1 MGLKN
6 IIIIIF
12 LALIAGS
19 CKKVLDKNPL
29 DSLTPQQAFSTEQNL
44 QLYTNSF
51 YQMIPSAQAIYGE
64 SGSLEGYYFQGN
76 IISDN
81 TGWTQTNPYLG
92 SGFTSRNSQG
102 WSWTA
107 LRNINYFL
115 AHYQEANTPDDRKNM
130 YAGIARFFR
139 AWFYYDKVKM
149 FGDVPWYGGVLS
161 SGDSSLL
168 YKARD
173 PRTLIMDSVVA
184 DLDFAIKY
192 LGTTKDNTSSMITK
206 WTALA
211 LKSRICL
218 FEGTFRKYHTE
229 LNLTSSADDFLQQA
243 ADAAQQVMAS
253 GLYNIHNTGNSLND
267 YRALFISAS
276 PPNDEV
282 ILARLYSNNLKIW
295 HGATGFFSDFGKY
308 QTFLVKR
315 FVNTYLNK
323 DGSRFTDNP
332 DYNTTLFTDEVKNRD
347 GRLAQTIRTPGYKRS
362 NGLAAPPNLGAART
376 GYQILKYSL
385 DDPIY
390 DLNGQ
395 CYNSI
400 PVIRYAEVLLNYAE
414 AKAELGIF
422 TDDDWNMTIAPLRK
436 RAGITN
442 TDMPTTMDTYMQ
454 TNYYPE
460 IGSIAIMEIRR
471 ERAIE
476 LVEEGFRYDD
486 LRRWKK
492 GNLLEKPKDGIYVPQ
507 LNQLM
512 DLNEDDTPDVCFYA
526 TTPPSPQVSGVYY
539 YKIDGTAIKLS
550 DVDKGRILW
559 QANIVKSYP
568 DYKYFGPLPYNELV
582 INKKLVQNEGW
593 DHP

>member
-1 MGLKN
+1 MNYKL
-6 IIIIIF
+6 ILISL
-12 LALIAGS
+12 LALATGS
-19 CKKVLDKNPL
+19 CKKVLEKNPL
-29 DSLTPQQAFSTEQNL
+29 DSLTPQQAFATEQNL

-51 YQMIPSAQAIYGE
+51 YQMVPSAQAIYGE

-102 WSWTA
+102 WNWTS

-115 AHYQEANTPDDRKNM
+115 AHYQEAKISDDRKNL

-161 SGDSSLL
+161 SSDSALL

-173 PRTLIMDSVVA
+173 PRTLVMDSVLA
-184 DLDFAIKY
+184 DLDFAIAS
-192 LGTTKDNTSSMITK
+192 LSTAKDNTSSMITK

-229 LNLTSSADDFLQQA
+229 LNLTSTADKFLQQS
-243 ADAAQQVMAS
+243 ADAAEQIMNS
-253 GLYNIHNTGNSLND
+253 GLYKLHNTGNALND
-267 YRALFISAS
+267 YRSLFISAS
-276 PPNDEV
+276 VPNDEV

-295 HGATGFFSDFGKY
+295 HAATGFFSDFGKY

-332 DYNTTLFTDEVKNRD
+332 DFNTTEFTDEVKNRD
-347 GRLAQTIRTPGYKRS
+347 GRLAQTIRTPGYTRS

-376 GYQILKYSL
+376 GYQILKFSL

-414 AKAELGIF
+414 AKAELGVF
-422 TDDDWNMTIAPLRK
+422 TNNDWDMTIAPLRK

-442 TDMPTTMDTYMQ
+442 TEMPTTMDTYMQ
-454 TNYYPE
+454 QNYYPE
-460 IGSIAIMEIRR
+460 ISSIAIMEIRR

-476 LVEEGFRYDD
+476 LAVEGFRYDD

-492 GNLLEKPKDGIYVPQ
+492 GDLLEKQKDGIFVPS
-507 LNQLM
+507 LDQLM
-512 DLNEDDTPDVCFYA
+512 DLNLDGTPDVCFVTKA
-526 TTPPSPQVSGVYY
+526 PASKVPGVYY
-539 YKIDGTAIKLS
+539 YIIDGKATKLS
-550 DVDKGRILW
+550 DGDKGRIIW
-559 QANIVKSYP
+559 QANIANSYP

-582 INKKLVQNEGW
+582 INKHLVQNAGW

>member
-1 MGLKN
+1 MKVYN
-6 IIIIIF
+6 IILVIF
-12 LALIAGS
+12 LGMLIGS
-19 CKKVLDKNPL
+19 CKKVLEKNPL
-29 DSLTPQQAFSTEQNL
+29 DSLTPQQAFATEQNL

-51 YQMIPSAQAIYGE
+51 YQMVPSAQAIYGE

-76 IISDN
+76 ILSDN

-102 WSWTA
+102 WSWSP

-115 AHYQEANTPDDRKNM
+115 AHYQEAKTTDDRKNM

-149 FGDVPWYGGVLS
+149 FGDVPWYGAVIS
-161 SGDSSLL
+161 SSDSALL

-173 PRTLIMDSVVA
+173 PRTLVMDSVVA
-184 DLDFAIKY
+184 DLDFAIAN
-192 LGTTKDNTSSMITK
+192 LSAIKDNSSSTITK

-229 LNLTSSADDFLQQA
+229 LNLTGSADKFLNSA
-243 ADAAQQVMAS
+243 AEAAQQLMNS
-253 GLYNIHNTGNSLND
+253 GLYKLRNTGNSRGD
-267 YRALFISAS
+267 YRSLFISSS
-276 PPNDEV
+276 PVNDEV
-282 ILARLYSNNLKIW
+282 ILARLYSNNLKVW
-295 HGATGFFSDFGKY
+295 HSATGFFSDFGKY

-332 DYNTTLFTDEVKNRD
+332 DYNNTLFTDEVKDRD
-347 GRLAQTIRTPGYKRS
+347 GRLAQTIRTPGYTRS
-362 NGLAAPPNLGAART
+362 NGLPAPPDLGAART

-395 CYNSI
+395 CYNAI

-414 AKAELGIF
+414 AKAELGTF
-422 TDDDWNMTIAPLRK
+422 TNDDWDISIALLRK

-442 TDMPTTMDTYMQ
+442 TAMPTTMDTYMQ
-454 TNYYPE
+454 DNYYPE
-460 IGSIAIMEIRR
+460 ISSIAIMEVRR

-512 DLNEDDTPDVCFYA
+512 DLNEDGTPDVCFVTA
-526 TTPPSPQVSGVYY
+526 NPPSQVPGVYY
-539 YKIDGTAIKLS
+539 YKIDGNATKLT
-550 DVDKGRILW
+550 DGDKGRIIW
-559 QANIVKSYP
+559 QANIEKSYP

>member
-1 MGLKN
+1 MKVYN
-6 IIIIIF
+6 IILVIF
-12 LALIAGS
+12 LGMLIGS
-19 CKKVLDKNPL
+19 CKKVLEKNPL
-29 DSLTPQQAFSTEQNL
+29 DSLTPQQAFATEQNL

-51 YQMIPSAQAIYGE
+51 YQMVPSAQAIYGE

-92 SGFTSRNSQG
+92 NGFTSRNSQG
-102 WSWTA
+102 WSWSA

-115 AHYQEANTPDDRKNM
+115 AHYQEAKTTDERKNM

-149 FGDVPWYGGVLS
+149 FGDVPWYGAVINS
-161 SGDSSLL
+161 SDSASL

-173 PRTLIMDSVVA
+173 PRTLVMDSVVA
-184 DLDFAIKY
+184 DLDFAIAH
-192 LGTTKDNTSSMITK
+192 LSATKDNSSSMITK

-229 LNLTSSADDFLQQA
+229 LNLGSSADKFLQQA
-243 ADAAQQVMAS
+243 ADAAKQVMDG
-253 GLYNIHNTGNSLND
+253 GLYKLRNTGNSRGD
-267 YRALFISAS
+267 YRSLFISSS
-276 PPNDEV
+276 PVNDEV
-282 ILARLYSNNLKIW
+282 ILARLYSNNLKVW
-295 HGATGFFSDFGKY
+295 HSATGFFSDFGKY

-332 DYNTTLFTDEVKNRD
+332 DYNNTSFTDEIKDRD
-347 GRLAQTIRTPGYKRS
+347 GRLAQTIRTPGYARS

-376 GYQILKYSL
+376 GYQVLKYSL

-395 CYNSI
+395 CYNAI

-414 AKAELGIF
+414 AKAELGTF
-422 TDDDWNMTIAPLRK
+422 TSNDWDISIALLRK

-442 TDMPTTMDTYMQ
+442 TAMPTTMDTYMQ
-454 TNYYPE
+454 DNYYPE
-460 IGSIAIMEIRR
+460 ISSIAIMEIRR

-492 GNLLEKPKDGIYVPQ
+492 GNLLEKPKDGIYVAQ

-512 DLNEDDTPDVCFYA
+512 DLNEDGTPDVYFY
-526 TTPPSPQVSGVYY
+526 TTTAPSPQVPGVYY

>member
-1 MGLKN
+1 MKVYN
-6 IIIIIF
+6 IVLVIF
-12 LALIAGS
+12 LGMLIGS
-19 CKKVLDKNPL
+19 CKKVLEKNPL
-29 DSLTPQQAFSTEQNL
+29 DSLTPQQAFATEQNL

-51 YQMIPSAQAIYGE
+51 YQMVPSAQAIYGE

-76 IISDN
+76 ILSDN

-102 WSWTA
+102 WSWSP

-115 AHYQEANTPDDRKNM
+115 AHYQEAKTTDDRKNM

-149 FGDVPWYGGVLS
+149 FGDVPWYGAVIS
-161 SGDSSLL
+161 SSDSALL

-173 PRTLIMDSVVA
+173 PRTLVMDSVVA
-184 DLDFAIKY
+184 DLDFAIAN
-192 LGTTKDNTSSMITK
+192 LSAIKDNSSSTITK

-229 LNLTSSADDFLQQA
+229 LNLTGSADKFLNSA
-243 ADAAQQVMAS
+243 AEAAQQLMNS
-253 GLYNIHNTGNSLND
+253 GLYKLRNTGNSRGD
-267 YRALFISAS
+267 YRSLFISSS
-276 PPNDEV
+276 PVNDEV
-282 ILARLYSNNLKIW
+282 ILVRLYSNNLKVW
-295 HGATGFFSDFGKY
+295 HSATGFFSDFGKY

-332 DYNTTLFTDEVKNRD
+332 DYNNTLFTDEVKDRD
-347 GRLAQTIRTPGYKRS
+347 GRLAQTIRTPGYTRS
-362 NGLAAPPNLGAART
+362 NGLPAPPNLGAART

-395 CYNSI
+395 CYNAI

-414 AKAELGIF
+414 AKAELGTF
-422 TDDDWNMTIAPLRK
+422 SNDDWDISIALLRK

-442 TDMPTTMDTYMQ
+442 TAMPTTMDTYMQ
-454 TNYYPE
+454 DNYYPE
-460 IGSIAIMEIRR
+460 ISSIAIMEVRR

-512 DLNEDDTPDVCFYA
+512 DLNEDGTPDVCFVTA
-526 TTPPSPQVSGVYY
+526 NPPSQVPGVYY
-539 YKIDGTAIKLS
+539 YKIDGNATKLT
-550 DVDKGRILW
+550 DGDKGRIIW
-559 QANIVKSYP
+559 QANIEKSYP

>member
-1 MGLKN
+1 MKIYN
-6 IIIIIF
+6 IVLIIF
-12 LALIAGS
+12 LGMLIGS
-19 CKKVLDKNPL
+19 CKKVLEKNPL
-29 DSLTPQQAFSTEQNL
+29 DSLTPEQAFATDQNL
-44 QLYTNSF
+44 ELYTNSF

-64 SGSLEGYYFQGN
+64 SGSLAGYYFQGN

-92 SGFTSRNSQG
+92 NGFTSRSSQG
-102 WSWTA
+102 WSWSA

-115 AHYQEANTPDDRKNM
+115 AHYQEANTSDERKNM

-149 FGDVPWYGGVLS
+149 FGDVPWYGVVLNS
-161 SGDSSLL
+161 SDSALL

-173 PRTLIMDSVVA
+173 PRTLVMDSVVA
-184 DLDFAIKY
+184 DLDFAIAN
-192 LGTTKDNTSSMITK
+192 LSPAKDNSSSMITK

-229 LNLTSSADDFLQQA
+229 LNLMSSADNFLQQA
-243 ADAAQQVMAS
+243 ASAAEQIMIG
-253 GLYNIHNTGNSLND
+253 GLYQLHNTGNSLND
-267 YRALFISAS
+267 YRSLFTSAS
-276 PPNDEV
+276 PHNDEV

-295 HGATGFFSDFGKY
+295 HSATGFFSDYGKY

-323 DGSRFTDNP
+323 DGSRFTDNA

-347 GRLAQTIRTPGYKRS
+347 ARLAQTIRTPGYKRS
-362 NGLAAPPNLGAART
+362 NGLPAPPDLGAART
-376 GYQILKYSL
+376 GYQILKFSL

-395 CYNSI
+395 SYNSI

-414 AKAELGIF
+414 AKAELGTF
-422 TDDDWNMTIAPLRK
+422 NTDDWDKTIGLLRK

-442 TDMPTTMDTYMQ
+442 TEMPTTMDSYMQ
-454 TNYYPE
+454 QNYYPD
-460 IGSIAIMEIRR
+460 ISSIAIMEIRR

-476 LVEEGFRYDD
+476 LAVEGFRYDD

-492 GNLLEKPKDGIYVPQ
+492 GNLLEKQEDGIYVPQ
-507 LNQLM
+507 LDQLM
-512 DLNEDDTPDVCFYA
+512 DLNEDGTPDVCFVTA
-526 TTPPSPQVSGVYY
+526 TPPDRVPGVYY
-539 YKIDGTAIKLS
+539 YKIDGNATKLS
-550 DVDKGRILW
+550 EGDKGRIIW
-559 QANIVKSYP
+559 HANIVKSYP